1 MKFGSTARWRNR
13 PSPFPEWVTVA
24 APTVAVVTGTS
35 LVGVLPAIIVTGTK
49 YIALLVLATGVPL
62 ALLCVMAALL
72 ALLLPS
78 EAGPSGGGD
87 GPPPPP
93 DEPPDEPPW
102 WPSFEKAFRQHV
114 PEDHPTPAGA
124 PAGGGDHR
132 GTAASVPAVQGKR
145 G

>member
-1 MKFGSTARWRNR
+1 MKFGRAARWRNR
-13 PSPFPEWVTVA
+13 PSRFPEWMTLA

-35 LVGVLPAIIVTGTK
+35 LVGVLPAIIVTGTR
-49 YIALLVLATGVPL
+49 YMALLVLATGVPL

-72 ALLLPS
+72 ALLLPR

-102 WPSFEKAFRQHV
+102 WPSFEKAFYQHAG
-114 PEDHPTPAGA
+114 EDRAVPAGA
-124 PAGGGDHR
+124 PSAGGDR
-132 GTAASVPAVQGKR
+132 GSPAASAPAVQGTR